1 MLLSGFFFEGRG
13 RPVVVGVKE
22 EVEARRE
29 ERVEVKAALEGW
41 VVLEGLEVRGR
52 GRP

>member
-1 MLLSGFFFEGRG
+1 MSDLDGLEGRA

-29 ERVEVKAALEGW
+29 ERVDVKAALEEK
-41 VVLEGLEVRGR
+41 VVGVGLEVRGR